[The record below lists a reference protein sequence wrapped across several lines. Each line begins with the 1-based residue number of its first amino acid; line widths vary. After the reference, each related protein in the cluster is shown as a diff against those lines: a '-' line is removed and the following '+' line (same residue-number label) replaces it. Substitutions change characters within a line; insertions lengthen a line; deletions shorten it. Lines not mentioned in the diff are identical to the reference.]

1 MNNIKLPSG
10 TEKRHLSLVLMF
22 GAYIFLHTTILLLAN
37 RESNG
42 YISAAL
48 EEKLYYIHMTFMI
61 LGLLSFTPINRLTK
75 GKTKLFDV
83 FALILLAVGTVILY
97 TVKQAWVFVG
107 IGSAA
112 VFCLGYLG
120 ALVYWRMS
128 METAAGSRTGLV
140 MGIGCGAAYTLQY
153 FFEGHG
159 LSPVLPFIIA
169 FAFAA
174 LGHVTV
180 KRGEEPQ
187 SADDSKDNENIR
199 KNLICAV
206 IIASG
211 LIFFNSFFNGYLH
224 HLQIQSN
231 FERID
236 AYAWPRLMLVPV
248 YIVFGLLGDVKHGKF
263 VPIAALC
270 MGLVTLLHSVL
281 SASETAYWINMCLFY
296 FSIASAASYFS
307 IVFWNIAPKTRF
319 PELWA
324 STGRILDALAVIIL
338 GVLKFSS
345 LPTAVVLALNIAV
358 IAVLIITMAINS
370 DFNIFVQEIQTA
382 EIKMTS
388 EEAMGILQ
396 RRYSLTPSEM
406 KVAKELLLTDDKQS
420 EIAERLSIKV
430 GTVQFHATNI
440 YRKAGVENRA
450 ALGRVFNGIIEKSEM
465 LT

>member
-1 MNNIKLPSG
+1 MDETRKHHIRLA
-10 TEKRHLSLVLMF
+10 LMF

-42 YISAAL
+42 HISAVL
-48 EEKLYYIHMTFMI
+48 EENLYYIHMTFMI

-75 GKTKLFDV
+75 GKTKPFDV
-83 FALILLAVGTVILY
+83 FSLVLLAVGVAFLY

-112 VFCLGYLG
+112 VFCLEYLG
-120 ALVYWRMS
+120 AAVYWHMS
-128 METAAGSRTGLV
+128 METVTGSRTGLV

-159 LSPVLPFIIA
+159 LSPVLPIIIA

-174 LGHVTV
+174 LGFALPKCDEVPRVT
-180 KRGEEPQ
+180 ENNT
-187 SADDSKDNENIR
+187 DNGNIN
-199 KNLICAV
+199 KKLICAV
-206 IIASG
+206 TIASG
-211 LIFFNSFFNGYLH
+211 LIFFNSFFNGYIH

-231 FERID
+231 FEQID

-248 YIVFGLLGDVKHGKF
+248 YIVFGLLGDVKHGKYI
-263 VPIAALC
+263 PIASLC

-281 SASETAYWINMCLFY
+281 TESETAYWLNMCLFY
-296 FSIASAASYFS
+296 FGIASAASYFS

-324 STGRILDALAVIIL
+324 SVGRTIDALSVIIL
-338 GVLKFSS
+338 GLLKFSS
-345 LPTAVVLALNIAV
+345 LPTAAVLALNIAV
-358 IAVLIITMAINS
+358 IAVLIITMAINN
-370 DFNIFVQEIQTA
+370 DFNFYMREITPS
-382 EIKMTS
+382 ETKMTS
-388 EEAMGILQ
+388 EEAMKILQ

-406 KVAKELLLTDDKQS
+406 KVTRELLLTDDKQS

-430 GTVQFHATNI
+430 GTVQFHASNI
-440 YRKAGVENRA
+440 YRKSGAENRA
-450 ALGRVFNGIIEKSEM
+450 ALARIFNSIIEK
-465 LT
+465 TDIQT

>member
-1 MNNIKLPSG
+1 M
-10 TEKRHLSLVLMF
+10 TETRKHHIRLALMF
-22 GAYIFLHTTILLLAN
+22 GAYIFLHTTTLLLAN

-48 EEKLYYIHMTFMI
+48 EENLYYIHMTFMI
-61 LGLLSFTPINRLTK
+61 LGLLSFAPINRLTK
-75 GKTKLFDV
+75 GKTKPFDA
-83 FALILLAVGTVILY
+83 FLLILLAVGIVILY
-97 TVKQAWVFVG
+97 SIKQAWVFVG
-107 IGSAA
+107 IGSMA

-128 METAAGSRTGLV
+128 METVTGSRTGLV

-153 FFEGHG
+153 FLEGHG
-159 LSPVLPFIIA
+159 LSPVLPVVIV
-169 FAFAA
+169 FALVS
-174 LGHVTV
+174 LGFVLMKYSEV
-180 KRGEEPQ
+180 PQ
-187 SADDSKDNENIR
+187 YTAEDKGNEGIR

-248 YIVFGLLGDVKHGKF
+248 YIGFGLLGDKKQGKYI
-263 VPIAALC
+263 PIASLC

-281 SASETAYWINMCLFY
+281 TASETAYWINMCLFY
-296 FSIASAASYFS
+296 FSIASTASYFS

-324 STGRILDALAVIIL
+324 STGRILDALAVIIM
-338 GVLKFSS
+338 GILKFSS
-345 LPTAVVLALNIAV
+345 LPTAAVLALNIAV
-358 IAVLIITMAINS
+358 IAVLIITMAVNS
-370 DFNIFVQEIQTA
+370 DFNFFMQEVQTVKTE
-382 EIKMTS
+382 MTS
-388 EEAMGILQ
+388 EEAMGILG

-406 KVAKELLLTDDKQS
+406 KVTKELLLTNDKQS

-440 YRKAGVENRA
+440 YRKTGAENRA
-450 ALGRVFNGIIEKSEM
+450 ALARIYNSIIEK
-465 LT
+465 TDIPT